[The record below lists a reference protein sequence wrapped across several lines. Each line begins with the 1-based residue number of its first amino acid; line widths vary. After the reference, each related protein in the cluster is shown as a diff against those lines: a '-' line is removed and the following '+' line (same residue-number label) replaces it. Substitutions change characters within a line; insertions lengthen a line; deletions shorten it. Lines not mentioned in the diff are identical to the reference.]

1 MYLGLGVDASQ
12 IHTRYPTDA
21 TQELDQILKNCVYGA
36 FTLYGK
42 TFQSIS
48 TSLKRIFNQD
58 LSHHIFSWF
67 PRRIQFVLCRFR
79 STLLAASLLLSL
91 PLPTKM
97 FQFGRFPLLT
107 EHPKI
112 GSPIRPSWVLR
123 MHAPRPGISLLAAT
137 FFSTSSQA
145 IPQIV

>member
-1 MYLGLGVDASQ
+1 MYLGLRVDASQ
-12 IHTRYPTDA
+12 IHARYPTDA
-21 TQELDQILKNCVYGA
+21 TQVLDQILENYVYGA

-48 TSLKRIFNQD
+48 TFLKRIFNQD
-58 LSHHIFSWF
+58 LSHHIFFRF
-67 PRRIQFVLCRFR
+67 PWRIQFVLCRVR
-79 STLLAASLLLSL
+79 STLLTASLLLSF

-112 GSPIRPSWVLR
+112 GSPIRQSWVLR

>member
-12 IHTRYPTDA
+12 LHAGYPTDD
-21 TQELDQILKNCVYGA
+21 TQEPDPIFLIYVYGA

-42 TFQSIS
+42 AFQPIS
-48 TSLKRIFNQD
+48 TSLRRIVNQA
-58 LSHHIFSWF
+58 LLHHISPPFLVG
-67 PRRIQFVLCRFR
+67 IQFVLCRFR
-79 STLLAASLLLSL
+79 STLLTASLLLSF

-112 GSPIRPSWVLR
+112 GSPIGQSWVLW

-137 FFSTSSQA
+137 LFGDSSQA
-145 IPQIV
+145 IPQMV

>member
-1 MYLGLGVDASQ
+1 MYLGLGVDTSQ
-12 IHTRYPTDA
+12 IHARYPTDA
-21 TQELDQILKNCVYGA
+21 TQELDQIFKNYVYGA

-48 TSLKRIFNQD
+48 TSFWRILNQD
-58 LSHHIFSWF
+58 LLHHIFFWF
-67 PRRIQFVLCRFR
+67 PKRIQFVLFRFR
-79 STLLAASLLLSL
+79 STLLTVSLLLSF

-97 FQFGRFPLLT
+97 FQFSRFPLLT

-112 GSPIRPSWVLR
+112 GSPIRQSRVQW

-145 IPQIV
+145 IPQMV